1 LQWYQ
6 TGYAHIGG
14 ILGFHGW
21 GSAHASGHDSTLKGE
36 FLGGVNLSGYYVTS
50 PSLHI
55 GGYFHYGSGKIGGA
69 DTDQY
74 SVGLSLK
81 AGNRVAERVWVG
93 FVGDLGFYALSH
105 SGPGNWYGVELS
117 PRIHLDVLGLD
128 AGGIKM
134 GFYASLGPSVVPY
147 ATFSGGGGGGTPVCT
162 YLPNPPYYSCSGG
175 GGSGGD
181 GRAYIIYLTMQL
193 GVTFGS

>member
-6 TGYAHIGG
+6 TGYAHLGG

-21 GSAHASGHDSTLKGE
+21 GSYHVAGSDVTAKGE
-36 FLGGVNLSGYYVTS
+36 FLGGLNLSGYYVTS

-55 GGYFHYGSGKIGGA
+55 GGYFNYGSGKINGG
-69 DTDQY
+69 DNDHY

-93 FVGDLGFYALSH
+93 FVGDLGFYALSPSH
-105 SGPGNWYGVELS
+105 ASNWYGVELS

-128 AGGIKM
+128 AGGLKM
-134 GFYASLGPSVVPY
+134 GFFASFGPSVVPY
-147 ATFSGGGGGGTPVCT
+147 VTGSVGGGGGTC
-162 YLPNPPYYSCSGG
+162 YLSYYPYTAYPC
-175 GGSGGD
+175 GGSSSSD